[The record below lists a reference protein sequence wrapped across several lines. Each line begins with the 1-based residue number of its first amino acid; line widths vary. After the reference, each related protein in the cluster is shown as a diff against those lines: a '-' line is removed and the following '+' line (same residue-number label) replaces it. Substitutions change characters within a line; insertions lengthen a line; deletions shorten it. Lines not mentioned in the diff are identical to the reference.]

1 MNKTFRKAL
10 VAVAA
15 LLAISTVPVASHDSA
30 QAWGGFGE
38 WPVSRIISNR

>member
-30 QAWGGFGE
+30 QAGGFGE